1 MQNYFA
7 DLHIHI
13 GRTKTG
19 KPVKI
24 TASRN
29 LTLTNILYHAKNK
42 KGIDLVGV
50 IDCHSPEVL
59 EEIEDLINAGRLEE
73 LNGGGLL
80 FEKTTTLL
88 LGSELEIYDDRCL
101 GPIHILAFIPTLERM
116 REFSRWLATKMKNV
130 QLSSQRIYTTGRAL
144 QEKVRELDGLFI
156 PAHVFTPFKSL
167 FGKGVHRSLEE
178 VFDPEL
184 IDGVELG
191 LSSDTYMVE
200 KITELDRYPFITN
213 SDAHSLAKIAREYQ
227 RIRLKTGDFLELK
240 KALKGEDG
248 RGIVANYGLDPK
260 LGKYYRT
267 TCQKC
272 FTAIGPL
279 TERCPNCG
287 SKQIVKGVSE
297 RIKELADENTLPPA
311 RPPYIHQVPLEFLP
325 GIGPKTFNKLLDH
338 FQTEMNILHRVSF
351 EELVQA
357 IPEKIATLIM
367 KVRSGELKLEAG
379 GGGRYGKVA
388 SEQE

>member
-101 GPIHILAFIPTLERM
+101 GPIHILAFRAVSA
-116 REFSRWLATKMKNV
+116 SR
-130 QLSSQRIYTTGRAL
+130 
-144 QEKVRELDGLFI
+144 
-156 PAHVFTPFKSL
+156 
-167 FGKGVHRSLEE
+167 
-178 VFDPEL
+178 
-184 IDGVELG
+184 
-191 LSSDTYMVE
+191 
-200 KITELDRYPFITN
+200 
-213 SDAHSLAKIAREYQ
+213 AKP
-227 RIRLKTGDFLELK
+227 
-240 KALKGEDG
+240 
-248 RGIVANYGLDPK
+248 IV
-260 LGKYYRT
+260 
-267 TCQKC
+267 
-272 FTAIGPL
+272 
-279 TERCPNCG
+279 
-287 SKQIVKGVSE
+287 
-297 RIKELADENTLPPA
+297 
-311 RPPYIHQVPLEFLP
+311 
-325 GIGPKTFNKLLDH
+325 
-338 FQTEMNILHRVSF
+338 
-351 EELVQA
+351 
-357 IPEKIATLIM
+357 
-367 KVRSGELKLEAG
+367 
-379 GGGRYGKVA
+379 
-388 SEQE
+388 